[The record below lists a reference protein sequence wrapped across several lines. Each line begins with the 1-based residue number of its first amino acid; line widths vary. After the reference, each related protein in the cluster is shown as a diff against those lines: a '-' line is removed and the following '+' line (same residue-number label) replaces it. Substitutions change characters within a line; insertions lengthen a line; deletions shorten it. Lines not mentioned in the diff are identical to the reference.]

1 MLEVVNGRVMGF
13 SRNTP
18 HSDLVTKFKPGM
30 KLYVHKLE
38 FSQDSTSR
46 FAQVVSVVNDI
57 GETIT
62 LEEPV
67 WVSMSSNNLDF
78 LGSAIKRE
86 YIREDGSHLHMYT
99 QVSAEAKTYEF

>member
-1 MLEVVNGRVMGF
+1 MGF

-30 KLYVHKLE
+30 KLYVHRLE

-46 FAQVVSVVNDI
+46 FALVDGIIDEDCNVAF
-57 GETIT
+57 

-78 LGSAIKRE
+78 LGSAVKQDFIN
-86 YIREDGSHLHMYT
+86 EDGSHYRRYRQMI
-99 QVSAEAKTYEF
+99 AEAKTYEF